1 MNDDVNKVLGDM
13 SGSDDA
19 TLAELSD
26 KEIFLNVS
34 SISDLCSSWNS
45 RVNALNLTAD
55 RVNSDFSTFV
65 SYGILENYIKCLA
78 TAINSLTATISQVNT
93 QINNTKNNQVDV
105 DYQYS
110 GGNNNSGTNYNGSNS
125 SGGSN
130 NYGGSNYTS
139 SGGNHSNTSS
149 NTSVNNNNHNTNI
162 GVGSS
167 TTPVNGITDNDYLG
181 ISTELFSI
189 ATSTNTLLGN
199 LLSDEKQATV
209 IKEKL
214 LASVN
219 ISDELKN
226 VITSME
232 PEVLRQTLKSMYSN
246 GLLKDSMSS
255 DSISYLYKYL
265 EKVAALNEISVSEL
279 ITNSTHKELLYSSIN
294 DYNAAVGHLDKLANN
309 SIIAVR
315 NNLLQ
320 IYDGDQIQD
329 LNKNVVD
336 SVRNVLDI
344 LSENNDT
351 SYEYLLN
358 NGAEIRNAVGTVS
371 SAKDF
376 VGSLAGTDSTRVQN
390 VVSSLFSTKS

>member
-1 MNDDVNKVLGDM
+1 MNDDVNKVLGDL
-13 SGSDDA
+13 STSDAA

-34 SISDLCSSWNS
+34 SINDLCSSWNS
-45 RVNALNLTAD
+45 RVTALNLTAD

-65 SYGILENYIKCLA
+65 SYGILDNYIKCLA

-93 QINNTKNNQVDV
+93 QINSTKNNQVDV

-110 GGNNNSGTNYNGSNS
+110 GGNNYNNNYGSNS
-125 SGGSN
+125 NGSGSGGNS
-130 NYGGSNYTS
+130 YGS

-149 NTSVNNNNHNTNI
+149 NTQVNNNNHNTNI
-162 GVGSS
+162 GGGSS

-189 ATSTNTLLGN
+189 ATATNSLLGN
-199 LLSDEKQATV
+199 LLSDETQSTV

-214 LASVN
+214 LGSVN
-219 ISDELKN
+219 ISDELKG
-226 VITSME
+226 VINSME
-232 PEVLRQTLKSMYSN
+232 PEVLRQTLKSMYDN
-246 GLLKDSMSS
+246 GLLKDTMSA

-265 EKVAALNEISVSEL
+265 EKVAVLNNISVSDL
-279 ITNSTHKELLYSSIN
+279 ISNSTHKDLLYSSIE

-358 NGAEIRNAVGTVS
+358 NGAEIRNAVSTVS

-376 VGSLAGTDSTRVQN
+376 VGSLAGTDSTKVQN
-390 VVSSLFSTKS
+390 VVSSLFSTGTKS